1 MADDA
6 AVARTPA
13 RRRIARIQIMKSLPS
28 LAEVTVVCVT
38 YNSSP
43 VVETMADTLAR
54 FPNVV
59 IIDNA
64 SIDDTT
70 TRIARQIPHA
80 RLIRRTT
87 NAGFGAANN
96 QAMAAV
102 QTPFALLL
110 NPDCSIAPAD
120 VQCLL
125 QCLQDFPQA
134 GLVGP
139 QSWRSNGVPQLCHR
153 SAFFRPD
160 AKDSFQVPDQV
171 VSAEWIH
178 GCCQLIRTSAFRQ
191 IGGFDEIFF
200 LYYEDDDL
208 CLRMGQA
215 GYQCLLQPA
224 ARALHHGGASSTL
237 SFRTD
242 FIKRFHYVRSRQIAI
257 RRYVGDTA
265 ARIHLAKLLL
275 VSLPAVLFFSLL
287 SRRRHVVK
295 WAAWGAAALSA
306 SLALDL
312 APGRGKPAAA
322 STRA

>member
-1 MADDA
+1 
-6 AVARTPA
+6 
-13 RRRIARIQIMKSLPS
+13 MKSAPS

-43 VVETMADTLAR
+43 LVETMASTLAR

-59 IIDNA
+59 IVDNA
-64 SIDDTT
+64 SGDDTA
-70 TRIARQIPHA
+70 ARVGQKIPHA
-80 RLIRRTT
+80 RLITRHT

-125 QCLQDFPQA
+125 DCLARFPQA

-139 QSWRSNGVPQLCHR
+139 QSWRDNGTPQLCHR
-153 SAFFRPD
+153 DAFFRPET
-160 AKDSFQVPDQV
+160 KGRVRVPDRL

-178 GCCQLIRTSAFRQ
+178 GCCLLVRTRAFHQ

-208 CLRMGQA
+208 CLRMAKA

-224 ARALHHGGASSTL
+224 ARAFHRGGASSTP
-237 SFRTD
+237 SVRTD
-242 FIKRFHYVRSRQIAI
+242 FIKRFHYARSRQIAI
-257 RRYVGDTA
+257 RRYVGAAA
-265 ARIHLAKLLL
+265 ARRHLAKLLL
-275 VSLPAVLFFSLL
+275 VALPATLFYSLL
-287 SRRRHVVK
+287 SRPRHAIK

-306 SLALDL
+306 GLTLDL
-312 APGRGKPAAA
+312 VPGQAKAAA
-322 STRA
+322 STRF

>member
-1 MADDA
+1 MKP
-6 AVARTPA
+6 TPG
-13 RRRIARIQIMKSLPS
+13 

-43 VVETMADTLAR
+43 LVETMAGTLER

-64 SIDDTT
+64 SSDDTA
-70 TRIARQIPHA
+70 TRVGEQIPHA
-80 RLIRRTT
+80 RLIRRRS

-96 QAMAAV
+96 QAMAVV

-110 NPDCSIAPAD
+110 NPDCRISPAD

-125 QCLQDFPQA
+125 DCLAQFPQA

-139 QSWRSNGVPQLCHR
+139 QSWRDNGVPQMCHR
-153 SAFFRPD
+153 DAFFRPD
-160 AKDSFQVPDQV
+160 PKERFHVPEQV

-178 GCCQLIRTSAFRQ
+178 GCCQLVRTSAFRQ

-224 ARALHHGGASSTL
+224 ACAFHQGGASSTPGL
-237 SFRTD
+237 HTD
-242 FIKRFHYVRSRQIAI
+242 FIKRFHYARSRQIAI
-257 RRYVGDTA
+257 RRYVGVPA
-265 ARIHLAKLLL
+265 ARRHLAKLLL
-275 VSLPAVLFFSLL
+275 VALPAMLFYGLL
-287 SRRRHVVK
+287 SRRRHAIK
-295 WAAWGAAALSA
+295 WAGWGAAAVSS

-312 APGRGKPAAA
+312 VPGRGKSLPDNA
-322 STRA
+322 